1 MSVRHPSDDLL
12 MQYASGAL
20 PQGLALFVAT
30 HLNYCAECRD
40 EVRTAELIGGALL
53 ADDDGAMPAAER
65 LNGHA
70 VEILIDR
77 AASEPMPSFACAA
90 GPVDVPVPLRNYVG
104 PSFGALKW
112 RTLWPGVQSFSLRGL
127 TDEGQVNL
135 IRLRPGMAM
144 PDHTH
149 AGEEHTLVLQGAF
162 EDETGRYGVGDVA
175 IADESLRH
183 RPVADGA
190 GPCLCL
196 YVVDAPLRFTSKLT
210 NLVSRLLLR

>member
-1 MSVRHPSDDLL
+1 MSVRHPTDDLL

-53 ADDDGAMPAAER
+53 ASDDGGELTAQR

-70 VEILIDR
+70 VDILIDR
-77 AASEPMPSFACAA
+77 AAASPSAA
-90 GPVDVPVPLRNYVG
+90 AAQVPGRVDVPVPLRDYIG

-112 RTLWPGVQSFSLRGL
+112 RTLWPGVQTFSLRGL

-149 AGEEHTLVLQGAF
+149 AGDEHTLVLQGAF
-162 EDETGRYGVGDVA
+162 EDETGRYSVGDVA

-183 RPVADGA
+183 RPMADST

-210 NLVSRLLLR
+210 DLVSRLLLR